1 MRFDSEL
8 HINFGGKFPCGVI
21 LICYF
26 SASLLRLAVEGYVWI
41 IVSIKIWFFNDFY
54 KFILKYKI
62 VLSHVRAK
70 SSRPYRKA
78 RSLNDWSSRVLRS
91 IRVFHSN
98 RLFNTA
104 IFNKLQTDISMCLPA
119 YEIGELNCR
128 RFCHSHVSRSWLIS
142 PDGCKWRTCTQKE
155 TQCLNAP
162 QSGALLK
169 WNKCPGGQGYF
180 PRVENLAIIRFALAR
195 KIRPLKNQSK
205 FWSRLTFLNKR
216 LILLR
221 SLKNCSGE
229 ILWKF
234 PTSGT
239 GVGDS

>member
-1 MRFDSEL
+1 MCSIPIGCLIPQFST
-8 HINFGGKFPCGVI
+8 NFKP
-21 LICYF
+21 
-26 SASLLRLAVEGYVWI
+26 
-41 IVSIKIWFFNDFY
+41 
-54 KFILKYKI
+54 
-62 VLSHVRAK
+62 
-70 SSRPYRKA
+70 
-78 RSLNDWSSRVLRS
+78 
-91 IRVFHSN
+91 
-98 RLFNTA
+98 
-104 IFNKLQTDISMCLPA
+104 IFQCAFKPA

-205 FWSRLTFLNKR
+205 FWSRLTLTLTSKQTFDTLKKFKELFRGNSVKISNFWDR
-216 LILLR
+216 GGGQLISFSGCRALR
-221 SLKNCSGE
+221 Q
-229 ILWKF
+229 I
-234 PTSGT
+234 
-239 GVGDS
+239 

>member
-1 MRFDSEL
+1 MIDPRVSFVRLVCSIPIGCL
-8 HINFGGKFPCGVI
+8 IPQFSTNFKP
-21 LICYF
+21 
-26 SASLLRLAVEGYVWI
+26 
-41 IVSIKIWFFNDFY
+41 
-54 KFILKYKI
+54 
-62 VLSHVRAK
+62 
-70 SSRPYRKA
+70 
-78 RSLNDWSSRVLRS
+78 
-91 IRVFHSN
+91 
-98 RLFNTA
+98 
-104 IFNKLQTDISMCLPA
+104 IFQCAFKPA

-162 QSGALLK
+162 QSGAFLK